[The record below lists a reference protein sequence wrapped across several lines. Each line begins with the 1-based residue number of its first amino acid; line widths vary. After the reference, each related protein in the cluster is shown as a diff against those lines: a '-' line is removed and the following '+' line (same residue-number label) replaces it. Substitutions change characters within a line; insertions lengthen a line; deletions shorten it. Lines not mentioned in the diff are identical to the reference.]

1 MKVHGEG
8 LEGKG
13 LTIKQLTIGQTHK
26 KNFVITGEMIESFAR
41 VTGDFNPIHLDEA
54 YARETVFGTRVAQG
68 MLQAGLLS
76 GVLGTSFPGVGSIY
90 LSQSLKFQRPV
101 LIGDKITLCIEVL
114 EIIDEKKRVRLGTV
128 FNNQKG
134 ETVVD
139 GEAVVMPPSQ

>member
-8 LEGKG
+8 LEKKG
-13 LTIKQLTIGQTHK
+13 LTIKQLTIGQTYK
-26 KNFVITGEMIESFAR
+26 ENFVITGEMIESFAR

-76 GVLGTSFPGVGSIY
+76 GVLGTSFPGVGTIY
-90 LSQSLKFQRPV
+90 FSQSLKFQRPV

-114 EIIDEKKRVRLGTV
+114 EIIHEKKRVRLGTV
-128 FNNQKG
+128 FTNQKG
-134 ETVVD
+134 ETVVA
-139 GEAVVMPPSQ
+139 GEAVVMPP